1 MTQRH
6 PDAIGGLAVAAL
18 GVVVLAGALTTP
30 DVQFGVVGPAV
41 LPSVF
46 GALVILSG
54 VWLTLTSLR
63 AEPPVI
69 EALDVRPLIQSVIA
83 IGLYF
88 AAFVPLGF
96 IVSSTIFFFALAWIL
111 GSRSV
116 LRDALAS
123 AGFVVALYLLFE
135 RLLTVDLPAG
145 VLPL

>member
-1 MTQRH
+1 MTHRH

-41 LPSVF
+41 LPSAF

-69 EALDVRPLIQSVIA
+69 AALDVRPLLQSVIA
-83 IGLYF
+83 VALYF